1 MEHFERKMKEAGL
14 NQAAIGAFR
23 QNYHALAQGDTGLL
37 AEGDIA
43 PVTQLPNLQ
52 DLKKTDDP
60 KQVAEMLQKTAVLK
74 LNGGL
79 GTSMG
84 LDQAKSLLE
93 VKDGHSFLDLIAMQ
107 IKDMRKRFGAEVKFV
122 LMNSF
127 STSEDTNRFME
138 EKHGDLA
145 KGGYLELLQNKSP
158 KVDLKTMLPASYP
171 ENPDLEWCPPGHG
184 DIYPSLLGTGMLDK
198 LIQDGIE
205 YVFVSNSDNLG
216 ATLDVDLL
224 AHFASKDTPFM
235 MEVCERTES
244 DKKGGHL
251 CVTRKSG
258 KLTLRESAMCPAEDM
273 DSFQDIRKHRFF
285 NTNNLWLNLTKL
297 KDVLEKND
305 GVLPLPLIK
314 NKKTI
319 NPREDTTAEVYQ
331 LETAMGSAIEAFDGA
346 GAVCVPRSRFAPVK
360 TCNDL
365 FALRSDAYVVTDD
378 SRVVLAEGVA
388 NPPVVKLD
396 DQFYK
401 KVDKFDRLVKGKEDV
416 RIRPG
421 TSADRRWVWERVFHE
436 KMNPCTPLFM
446 DGFLLAVEAKD
457 ERVGC
462 LKVVRGKGYVELSSL
477 IVVPERRQQGVAK
490 KLVRAAQAQLSSDH
504 AVYLTTIP
512 SASGFWNRLGFHSV
526 PWQDA
531 PLPLVVEAGLGNV
544 VSRLA
549 VGQPCLLLAYR
560 KEGPGDG

>member
-1 MEHFERKMKEAGL
+1 MEHFERKMTEAGL

-23 QNYHALAQGDTGLL
+23 QNYQALAQGDTGLL
-37 AEGDIA
+37 PEGDIA
-43 PVTQLPNLQ
+43 PVTQLPNLK
-52 DLKKTDDP
+52 DLKKQNNP
-60 KQVAEMLQKTAVLK
+60 EQVAQLLKKTAVLK

-84 LDQAKSLLE
+84 LDKAKSLLE
-93 VKDGHSFLDLIAMQ
+93 VKEGHTFLDLIAMQ

-127 STSEDTNRFME
+127 STSEDTNRYMD

-145 KGGYLELLQNKSP
+145 KGGYLELMQNKSP
-158 KVDLKTMLPASYP
+158 KVDLKTMLPATYP

-224 AHFASKDTPFM
+224 AHFASKDMPFM

-273 DSFQDIRKHRFF
+273 DAFQDIEKHRFF
-285 NTNNLWLNLTKL
+285 NTNNLWLNLSKL
-297 KDVLEKND
+297 KSVLEKNN

-319 NPREDTTAEVYQ
+319 NPRDDTTAAVYQ

-365 FALRSDAYVVTDD
+365 FALRSDAYLVTDD
-378 SRVVLAEGVA
+378 FRVVLAEGVMK
-388 NPPVVKLD
+388 PPVVKLD

-401 KVDKFDRLVKGKEDV
+401 KVDKFDRLVKGQVSLRQCNRLTVVGPALFEEGVTLKGTVEFVNED
-416 RIRPG
+416 G
-421 TSADRRWVWERVFHE
+421 TPATIEGSRTYENGCFKPQDGVF
-436 KMNPCTPLFM
+436 P
-446 DGFLLAVEAKD
+446 
-457 ERVGC
+457 
-462 LKVVRGKGYVELSSL
+462 SS
-477 IVVPERRQQGVAK
+477 PAK
-490 KLVRAAQAQLSSDH
+490 K
-504 AVYLTTIP
+504 
-512 SASGFWNRLGFHSV
+512 F
-526 PWQDA
+526 
-531 PLPLVVEAGLGNV
+531 
-544 VSRLA
+544 
-549 VGQPCLLLAYR
+549 
-560 KEGPGDG
+560 